1 MRTSVRRTLCATAI
15 AGGFTVLGFAFAT
28 SSASAADT
36 PPTTSGQSG
45 LVSGNQTE
53 AQAHAPVSGSGN
65 QVTVIG
71 DRNEADSSP
80 QVESS
85 PPAETAG
92 QSTTGEDRVG
102 SGNQTDAGATAP
114 VQASDN
120 QVTVIGDGNRNQA
133 APDSAAAAS
142 TTSSGSETTSGENGA
157 GSGNQTDAG
166 ATAPVQASDNQ
177 VTVIGDGNRNQAA
190 PNSAAPAST
199 TSSGSETTS
208 GENGAGS
215 GNQTDAGATA
225 PVQASDNQVTVIG
238 DGNTAYSGTTGEA
251 TTGSSGGGTTSGKN
265 GAGSGN
271 QIKPSFR
278 APVSA
283 SDNQVTVIG
292 DGNTTESN
300 NPDEGDT
307 ESPVDGSDEESS
319 EVSTPTGDTPA
330 DHSTGAGSQAAA
342 AGQIAHAAPAAAVA
356 IAGTL
361 PQTGA
366 STGLLLW
373 TLLGLAA
380 LMLGLGLVTGGRDRF
395 AGHLRGQGAAREL

>member
-1 MRTSVRRTLCATAI
+1 
-15 AGGFTVLGFAFAT
+15 
-28 SSASAADT
+28 
-36 PPTTSGQSG
+36 
-45 LVSGNQTE
+45 VSGNQTE

-92 QSTTGEDRVG
+92 QSTTGEDGVG

-133 APDSAAAAS
+133 APDSAA
-142 TTSSGSETTSGENGA
+142 
-157 GSGNQTDAG
+157 
-166 ATAPVQASDNQ
+166 
-177 VTVIGDGNRNQAA
+177 
-190 PNSAAPAST
+190 PAST
-199 TSSGSETTS
+199 TSPGSETTN
-208 GENGAGS
+208 GE
-215 GNQTDAGATA
+215 
-225 PVQASDNQVTVIG
+225 
-238 DGNTAYSGTTGEA
+238 
-251 TTGSSGGGTTSGKN
+251 TTSGKN

-373 TLLGLAA
+373 TLLGLDA
-380 LMLGLGLVTGGRDRF
+380 LMLGFGLVTGGRDRF
-395 AGHLRGQGAAREL
+395 AGHLRGQGAAQEL